1 MLLEKSK
8 NLENMKNQLVTR
20 QVSVELLGKEKEKEQ
35 SKNRNLGFEIRNWKL
50 KSEASDAVKSQKNLN
65 DSQEKCATQ
74 EDKLKAAKPKLK
86 KRSKSYNKMLE
97 KLDRKQQQLT
107 KCKAEQEE

>member
-35 SKNRNLGFEIRNWKL
+35 SKIRNLSFEIRN
-50 KSEASDAVKSQKNLN
+50 
-65 DSQEKCATQ
+65 
-74 EDKLKAAKPKLK
+74 
-86 KRSKSYNKMLE
+86 
-97 KLDRKQQQLT
+97 
-107 KCKAEQEE
+107 